1 MDEIEFDVKMSAGAL
16 YDFYLYTTY
25 TSLTGMLGT
34 LVGIL
39 LLVNY
44 ASHKELAYL
53 IFGLIVLFYLPV
65 TLYISAKKNVLLV
78 DSFKKTLHYRLDEK
92 GMEVSQD
99 DTTQTLEWDGV
110 VKVCATAS
118 NIFVFTT
125 KKTATI
131 FPRKEL
137 GEKTTAIITLL
148 SKYVEPKKMKIRF

>member
-1 MDEIEFDVKMSAGAL
+1 MDEIEFDVKMTTGAL

-25 TSLTGMLGT
+25 TSLTGILGT
-34 LVGIL
+34 LVAML
-39 LLVNY
+39 LLANFV
-44 ASHKELAYL
+44 SGKELIYL
-53 IFGLIVLFYLPV
+53 VFGLIVLFYLPV
-65 TLYISAKKNVLLV
+65 TLYVSAKKNVLLV
-78 DSFKKTLHYRLDEK
+78 DSFKKTLHYRLDGK

-99 DTTQTLEWDGV
+99 ETVQTLEWDGV
-110 VKVCATAS
+110 VKVCATGS

-137 GEKTTAIITLL
+137 GEKTTAIIALL